1 MAIDRLRIT
10 VDDILVTIK
19 QTFDDKQVSQAQVA
33 YWVIIVANDLLGKH
47 NAKRDSGAFLTTF
60 VDIPVQVATKSTNPN
75 IVAGRKYVELPGN
88 IFDYDKDG
96 GVEYI
101 AYYRDEQPECQP
113 DFQRKTIQRTSPG
126 ELQWLQLSPH
136 TKPSIKNPYWYR
148 TGDIIYL
155 VGLEISLVKF
165 IEMGVYMTIDPL
177 EKIDIDQ
184 PFSFPAE
191 LLQVL
196 KRQVVDLARFSF
208 LFPKDSDNDGTD
220 SSGDT
225 KQNIPKIQSV
235 NSSDNQQ

>member
-1 MAIDRLRIT
+1 MAIDRLRVT

-19 QTFDDKQVSQAQVA
+19 QTFDDKQISQAQVA

-60 VDIPVQVATKSTNPN
+60 VDIPVQVATTSTNPN

-126 ELQWLQLSPH
+126 ELQWLQLSPY

-155 VGLEISLVKF
+155 VGLEISPVKF

-177 EKIDIDQ
+177 EKIDIDK
-184 PFSFPAE
+184 PFNFPAE
-191 LLQVL
+191 LLNVL
-196 KRQVVDLARFSF
+196 KMQVVNLARYSF
-208 LFPKDSDNDGTD
+208 LFGNEDRSNDGNNTEEVK
-220 SSGDT
+220 T
-225 KQNIPKIQSV
+225 VPKIQSV
-235 NSSDNQQ
+235 NNGQE

>member
-1 MAIDRLRIT
+1 MAIDRLRVT
-10 VDDILVTIK
+10 VDEILVTIK
-19 QTFDDKQVSQAQVA
+19 QTFDDKQISQAQVA

-60 VDIPVQVATKSTNPN
+60 VDIPVQVATSSTNPN

-126 ELQWLQLSPH
+126 ELQWLQLHPN
-136 TKPSIKNPYWYR
+136 TKPSISNPYWYR

-155 VGLEISLVKF
+155 VGLETSPVKF
-165 IEMGVYMTIDPL
+165 IEMGVYMTISPL

-184 PFSFPAE
+184 PFNFPGE
-191 LLQVL
+191 LLHVL
-196 KRQVVDLARFSF
+196 KRQVTDLARFSF
-208 LFPKDSDNDGTD
+208 LFGSNDRSNDGDNTEEVK
-220 SSGDT
+220 T
-225 KQNIPKIQSV
+225 VPKIQSV
-235 NSSDNQQ
+235 NDQQ